1 MGFVHLRG
9 KPMNKISEYEQ
20 HAEDCRELAR
30 SAGTPAHRER
40 LLKTA
45 QTWAG
50 FAEELKKKLAKG
62 RSYRGGLTHPSD
74 LD

>member
-1 MGFVHLRG
+1 
-9 KPMNKISEYEQ
+9 MNKISEYEQ
-20 HAEDCRELAR
+20 HAEECRELAR

-45 QTWAG
+45 LTWAG
-50 FAEELKKKLAKG
+50 FAEELKKKLAEEARTVEG
-62 RSYRGGLTHPSD
+62 YPSD